1 MEAWKWHPHKVYIH
15 DQGQAGGHPVE
26 SGCFLPRLCFH
37 TCDHRERLGYTGMR
51 STKLRAF
58 LSSGAARPST
68 GQGTAKVSADPVGY
82 PGTTRP
88 CPTAAGDGL
97 STAHTASCPPQGGI
111 AYAAQHRGAWWKEE
125 SLDPVAIQSFQG
137 LSREM
142 YVAWRLCW
150 VPLAATHL
158 SEFQPTGQSFR
169 IPTVAPVSMRTIW
182 HDAPVGAPLLYSAAT
197 CR

>member
-1 MEAWKWHPHKVYIH
+1 MWHAGWLGLVLQPLSLSEFQPTGQSFRIPTAAPVSMRTIWPLALPPPSAWKWHPHKVYIH

-82 PGTTRP
+82 PG
-88 CPTAAGDGL
+88 
-97 STAHTASCPPQGGI
+97 
-111 AYAAQHRGAWWKEE
+111 
-125 SLDPVAIQSFQG
+125 
-137 LSREM
+137 
-142 YVAWRLCW
+142 
-150 VPLAATHL
+150 
-158 SEFQPTGQSFR
+158 
-169 IPTVAPVSMRTIW
+169 
-182 HDAPVGAPLLYSAAT
+182 
-197 CR
+197 